1 MRKVEVQFGSGPLQQ
16 RLSVGDLHFLSDS
29 EVSRG
34 GDGTGP
40 SPHELLA
47 AALGACTGM
56 TLKMYAERKQ
66 WSLQNAI
73 ISVDIVREN
82 NIERFIRTIQLIG
95 DLNQEQKERFIDIA
109 NKCPIHKALS
119 GEIEIQTECIA
130 YTSVFNSYGLIIYA
144 PSGLKTS

>member
-130 YTSVFNSYGLIIYA
+130 
-144 PSGLKTS
+144 